1 MGARSGGGREN
12 SSRQAL
18 VVKREGVERGGEIQ
32 GVKRRLRLRAG
43 VEGGG
48 SRGREVEIVVS
59 RRRQGGG
66 RGGVGEKG
74 ENGIELKQSD
84 TI

>member
-48 SRGREVEIVVS
+48 SWQFQARDKQECWMSIYRAETKK
-59 RRRQGGG
+59 
-66 RGGVGEKG
+66 EK
-74 ENGIELKQSD
+74 KQS
-84 TI
+84 